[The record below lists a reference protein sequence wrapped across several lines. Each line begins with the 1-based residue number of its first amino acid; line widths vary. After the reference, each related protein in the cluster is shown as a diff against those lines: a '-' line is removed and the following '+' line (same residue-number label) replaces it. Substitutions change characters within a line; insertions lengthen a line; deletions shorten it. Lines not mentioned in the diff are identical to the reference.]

1 MFFSPRPTSPL
12 LVHNSLPSPPPLG
25 PRRVSSR
32 SRLHLPS
39 NLNDPPIP
47 PRLIGSPLLDKLTAP
62 ESGALTSNIQKQLWF
77 DGDEFGTRAAATA
90 SQVQT
95 PPPFTLSL
103 PSPPSTPR
111 SPRHRR
117 TASMIDCR
125 PPSKSRSRSPPPPS
139 LLMVSIPPVPPIPSS
154 AFNSPGAKRSVLRTP
169 PATPRSR
176 AMQIVIPD
184 LDDPAPETRA
194 DRRARRASRTYP
206 VTSPR
211 RRTAGPEA
219 H

>member
-90 SQVQT
+90 SQ
-95 PPPFTLSL
+95 
-103 PSPPSTPR
+103 
-111 SPRHRR
+111 
-117 TASMIDCR
+117 
-125 PPSKSRSRSPPPPS
+125 SRSRSPPPPS